1 MQQSKSQL
9 SLAPSSVAQSLS
21 AFSTHELSSH
31 AYWLFKK
38 EVQHFSINSLEDK
51 GRKKKEI
58 LWTGLRAPEDAAAV
72 KLIRAEDPVLL
83 CTASEITG
91 ILEATCECWTLHCL
105 PFSDPITNKC
115 ALSGREASLRDTG
128 MLHADYA
135 TSNTRP
141 VADMGICHTRSRS
154 DP

>member
-1 MQQSKSQL
+1 MRQSKSQL
-9 SLAPSSVAQSLS
+9 SLTPSSVAHSLS

-38 EVQHFSINSLEDK
+38 EVEHLSINSLEDK
-51 GRKKKEI
+51 GRKKEI

-91 ILEATCECWTLHCL
+91 ILEATCEC
-105 PFSDPITNKC
+105 
-115 ALSGREASLRDTG
+115 
-128 MLHADYA
+128 
-135 TSNTRP
+135 
-141 VADMGICHTRSRS
+141 
-154 DP
+154 